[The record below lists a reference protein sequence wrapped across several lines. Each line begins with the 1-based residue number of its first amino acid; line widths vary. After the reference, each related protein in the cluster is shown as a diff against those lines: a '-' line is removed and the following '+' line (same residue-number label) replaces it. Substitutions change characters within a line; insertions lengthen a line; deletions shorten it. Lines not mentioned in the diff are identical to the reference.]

1 MDQAT
6 LLIVAMA
13 EKCKAILETKVE
25 DTRFALQRQLQP
37 KHLLWMTKQIIK
49 HAEDWPSV
57 KLHRWIGFVQCG
69 MMANL
74 ILDID
79 GAQSMFNEAKKAHGN
94 IADDLDLVDHL
105 DSDSSFE
112 IDLGGQG

>member
-1 MDQAT
+1 VTTSAFFVDVDTLPNSRLNFARINRMDQAT

-13 EKCKAILETKVE
+13 EKCKAILETKGE
-25 DTRFALQRQLQP
+25 D
-37 KHLLWMTKQIIK
+37 
-49 HAEDWPSV
+49 
-57 KLHRWIGFVQCG
+57 
-69 MMANL
+69 ANL

-105 DSDSSFE
+105 DSKSSFE

>member
-1 MDQAT
+1 MEQTT

-13 EKCKAILETKVE
+13 EKCNAILSGKAE
-25 DTRFALQRQLQP
+25 DARFALQKQLRP
-37 KHLLWMTKQIIK
+37 KHLAWMSKQIVK
-49 HAEDWPSV
+49 HADDWPAV
-57 KLHRWIGFVQCG
+57 KLHRWLGFIQCG

-74 ILDID
+74 ILDLD

-94 IADDLDLVDHL
+94 IADDIDLVDHL